1 MSAINTEN
9 LRKIGAHYGYTKTRR
24 HPSVKPFIKATSG
37 GVDFIDLDKS
47 VEQYSKAVAF
57 LKSVTDANKQVV
69 FVGTKPE
76 MKQVIKEIALA
87 ANMPYI
93 ADRYIGG
100 IFTNYPEMKKRIE
113 KLHNTL
119 KQKEEG
125 ALSVYTKKEQLLI
138 NLDIKRLDKN
148 FGGVSSLNGMPGALI
163 IVDTKK
169 EFMCVDEAI
178 RMRIPVIGLCNTDTD
193 INKIDYPILVNEG
206 PPTVVKEILTN
217 IKKSI
222 V

>member
-206 PPTVVKEILTN
+206 SPTVVKEILTN

>member
-9 LRKIGAHYGYTKTRR
+9 LTKIGAHYGYTKTRR
-24 HPSVKPFIKATSG
+24 HPSVKPFIKATG
-37 GVDFIDLDKS
+37 NGVDFIDLDKS
-47 VEQYSKAVAF
+47 VEQYTKAVTF

-76 MKQVIKEIALA
+76 MKQIIKEIALSS
-87 ANMPYI
+87 NMPYI

-125 ALSVYTKKEQLLI
+125 ALAVYTKKEQLLI

-148 FGGVSSLNGMPGALI
+148 FGGVSALNGMPGALV

-169 EFMCVDEAI
+169 EYMCVDEAI
-178 RMRIPVIGLCNTDTD
+178 RMRIPVVGLCNTDTD
-193 INKIDYPILVNEG
+193 INKVDYPIIVNEG
-206 PPTVVKEILTN
+206 SPSVVKEILTN